1 MRSDGSYRYQRVYE
15 HPAELQQWVDIAYN
29 NLKERRDSFEY
40 GTSITEESLQK
51 VDRVL
56 ALAKERGIT
65 IVGIMPPYPPVL
77 YAKLMSVPDEY
88 RTSVLTLPKDLR
100 AVFSKY
106 GFQVHDFTDAKALG
120 ASDGEFTDATHA
132 SDKLALRMLLDAS
145 KNDPTVR
152 AVVDVKKMQSLLKNT
167 AGDLL
172 PLDNI

>member
-1 MRSDGSYRYQRVYE
+1 
-15 HPAELQQWVDIAYN
+15 
-29 NLKERRDSFEY
+29 
-40 GTSITEESLQK
+40 
-51 VDRVL
+51 
-56 ALAKERGIT
+56 
-65 IVGIMPPYPPVL
+65 
-77 YAKLMSVPDEY
+77 MSVPDEY

-100 AVFSKY
+100 TVFSKY